1 MGILRK
7 TLNQGLPP
15 EIAENIIKFLPRP
28 REINSGTI
36 HSEARKLNP
45 LRNPPPKGNRQV
57 KKTIAKRN

>member
-1 MGILRK
+1 MVLLRR

-36 HSEARKLNP
+36 HSKAKKLNP
-45 LRNPPPKGNRQV
+45 LGNNKPKGN
-57 KKTIAKRN
+57 KNIMKIILKSK